1 MRIEPQEWPE
11 ISRLL
16 DEALD
21 MPEAEREKWLAG
33 LDGLDAGR
41 RASIRELLAAHEKAK
56 SAGFLVTMPEI
67 GDGSGTPASG
77 ADRRQNL
84 DLGPYRLVR
93 EIGLGGMGSV
103 WLARRADGLYE
114 GDVAIK
120 MLREQIVSEA
130 QRDRF
135 AREGQ
140 ILSRLAHPNIARL
153 LDAGVAAD
161 GQRYLVL
168 EYIRGKPITHHCDES
183 KLDLPAR
190 LRLFRT
196 ACKAVAHAHS
206 NLVVHRDL
214 KPSNIFVTVDGDL
227 KLLDFGIAK
236 LIEDEGHGAAST
248 QLTQAA
254 GRAFTPEYASPEQIA
269 GTAIT
274 TATDVYSLGVVLY
287 ELLCGERPYRVKR
300 ESRAALEEA
309 ILAGDPDR
317 PSHAARASTATSA
330 RCATPSRLSRLI
342 AGDLDTI
349 VLKALKK
356 NPAERYS
363 SVHAFDADLACY
375 LDGRPVSAR
384 PDSVVYRAGKFMR
397 RHKAGVSAAVVLA
410 FVLMAGVAGVLWEA
424 RVARIEARK
433 AQAVTDYLVAIFEMN
448 SFDRPDPE
456 KARETSA
463 RELLDLGRERIA
475 GGLHEEPAVR
485 EELLSVFGRLYH
497 QLELNDEALK
507 LEQERLELSRSLY
520 GPNDPR
526 TAEALVNAAS
536 TLLFVGNYAESG
548 KALREA
554 DAIFQGLGDESSE
567 ARALGLMGLYYV
579 TRRENPPKAY
589 ALVERAVAIYQAHY
603 VGSRDYPIALR
614 ALSLSQIERGD
625 YASAEKTI
633 EQAIDAGEK
642 VLGKEHRDMS
652 FIHQVAGMVY
662 TYENRVREAEEH
674 LRLAVEISGRVVG
687 GDRPYLF
694 YQTLML
700 GRFLHATARPAEGR
714 KILAEMAARAES
726 PDGAKDPR
734 AKAFAYGSLLQADVR
749 EGRLMEAQELLV
761 KGTPEFHGKLGK
773 SELVTFAVPSVSLLA
788 ALGRLDDARSMADET
803 EQLAR
808 KELATNKALLSQT
821 LAAKAE
827 VLLRQRETTAGETIL
842 QEALVLAAELHQD
855 VPAEKLGA
863 QLLLSEATEQ
873 RGRAEEAVALART
886 VVERV
891 SGLAERELFK
901 DLEARALLRLGEAL
915 ARSGDQR
922 AAVDPLRRAVDLRKE
937 LDWEYSPYLAAARAT
952 LASCLIEL
960 DRRAEAQPL
969 VDQAKAAVA
978 HNPQLSERLRAPIEK
993 SSAGLARPLRA
1004 TK

>member
-11 ISRLL
+11 LSKLL

-21 MPEAEREKWLAG
+21 LPESEREKWLAG
-33 LDGLDAGR
+33 LDGLDPGR

-67 GDGSGTPASG
+67 GDVSGTPASG
-77 ADRRQNL
+77 ADRRQDL
-84 DLGPYRLVR
+84 VLGPYRLVR

-153 LDAGVAAD
+153 LDAGVAGD
-161 GQRYLVL
+161 GQRYMVL
-168 EYIRGKPITHHCDES
+168 EYILGKPLTLYCDENR
-183 KLDLPAR
+183 LDLPAR
-190 LRLFRT
+190 LRLSST
-196 ACKAVAHAHS
+196 ACKAVAHAHAH
-206 NLVVHRDL
+206 LVVHRDL
-214 KPSNIFVTVDGDL
+214 KPSNIFVTRDGEV

-236 LIEDEGHGAAST
+236 LIEEEGKDAAPT
-248 QLTQAA
+248 QLTQVG

-274 TATDVYSLGVVLY
+274 TASDVYSLGVVLY

-309 ILAGDPDR
+309 ILAGDPGR
-317 PSHAARASTATSA
+317 PSHAATSSVAAAA
-330 RCATPSRLSRLI
+330 RSSNPAKLSRLL

-356 NPAERYS
+356 NPSDRYP
-363 SVHAFDADLACY
+363 SVDALEADLACY
-375 LDGRPVSAR
+375 LDGRPVSAQ
-384 PDSVVYRAGKFMR
+384 PDSLMYRTGKFVR
-397 RHKAGVSAAVVLA
+397 RHR
-410 FVLMAGVAGVLWEA
+410 AGVAGVAVLALVLVAGAGGVLWEA
-424 RVARIEARK
+424 RVARIEASK
-433 AQAVTDYLVAIFEMN
+433 AQAVTDYLVGIFEMN

-463 RELLDLGRERIA
+463 RELLDLGRKRIA

-507 LEQERLELSRSLY
+507 LEQERLKLARSLY
-520 GPNDPR
+520 GQDDPR

-536 TLLFVGNYAESG
+536 TLLFVGNYADSG

-554 DAIFQGLGDESSE
+554 DAIFLRLRDESSE
-567 ARALGLMGLYYV
+567 PRALGLMGLYYI
-579 TRRENPPKAY
+579 TRREDPPKAY
-589 ALVERAVAIYQAHY
+589 GLVERAVAIYQAHY
-603 VGSRDYPIALR
+603 AGSRDYPIALR
-614 ALSLSQIERGD
+614 ALALSQIERGD
-625 YASAEKTI
+625 YAAAEKTI
-633 EQAIDAGEK
+633 ERALDAGAK
-642 VLGKEHRDMS
+642 VLGSEHRDMS
-652 FIHQVAGMVY
+652 FIHQVAGMAY
-662 TYENRVREAEEH
+662 TYENRVRKAEEH
-674 LRLAVEISGRVVG
+674 LRRAVEISGRVVG

-700 GRFLHATARPAEGR
+700 GRFLHATSRTAEGR
-714 KILAEMAARAES
+714 EILTEMLARAES
-726 PDGAKDPR
+726 PDGSKDPR
-734 AKAFAYGSLLQADVR
+734 AKAFAYGSILQADVR
-749 EGRLMEAQELLV
+749 EGRLEEARQLLARAM
-761 KGTPEFHGKLGK
+761 PEFHGKLGK
-773 SELVTFAVPSVSLLA
+773 SELVTFSVPSVSLLA
-788 ALGRLDDARSMADET
+788 ALGRLGEARSMADEM

-808 KELATNKALLSQT
+808 KELATNKALLSQV
-821 LAAKAE
+821 LAAKGE
-827 VLLRQRETTAGETIL
+827 VLLQQGETAACETIV
-842 QEALVLAAELHQD
+842 QEALTVAGELHQD
-855 VPAEKLGA
+855 VPAEKLSSR
-863 QLLLSEATEQ
+863 LVLSEAREKQ
-873 RGRAEEAVALART
+873 GRAEEAVAIART

-915 ARSGDQR
+915 DHSGDPQS
-922 AAVDPLRRAVDLRKE
+922 ALAPLRRAVDLRKE
-937 LDWEYSPYLAAARAT
+937 IDWEYSPYLAASRAT

-969 VDQAKAAVA
+969 VDQARAAVA
-978 HNPQLSERLRAPIEK
+978 HNPELSPRLRAPIEQ
-993 SSAGLARPLRA
+993 SSAWLARSLRA
-1004 TK
+1004 IK